1 MLLTNGRIMGADFCL
16 QQGDLQIEN
25 GRIAKIGNDLSG
37 GETIDVTG
45 KYILP
50 GFIDTHIHGCCGCRF
65 DAEEPDFDKMTM
77 FLASQGVTSVAATTS
92 TSEFSRLLKQMERIS
107 EAAGKTRGAK
117 IAGIHAEGP
126 FLNVE
131 RKGGMNAAYIILPEK
146 EKIDDLICS
155 SKGLLRIISMAPEK
169 EGALDVI
176 RHAVSRGLIVSM
188 GHTSATYDQAQEAV
202 AAGAS
207 RATHT
212 FNAMRPLNHR
222 EPGVLGAVLLN
233 EAVCCEMICDYVHL
247 HPAAVKMIY
256 KLKGA
261 DHINMISDSVL
272 AAGMDAKEY
281 EDGGIKHSI
290 IDGVVRL
297 PDGTISGSARTLADG
312 VRHLAADGIPLS
324 DISRMVSFNPAKALK
339 IEQETGSIAV
349 GKSADLVVLDTDYN
363 VEATFVDGVCVFR
376 KNQS

>member
-1 MLLTNGRIMGADFCL
+1 MLLTNGRIIGADFCL

-25 GRIAKIGNDLSG
+25 GRITKIGNDLSG

-65 DAEEPDFDKMTM
+65 DAEEPDFDKMTT

-92 TSEFSRLLKQMERIS
+92 TSEFGRLLKQLERIA
-107 EAAGKTRGAK
+107 EAAGKTKGAK

-131 RKGGMNAAYIILPEK
+131 RKGGMNAAYIIPPEK
-146 EKIDDLICS
+146 EKIDDMIRC
-155 SKGLLRIISMAPEK
+155 SKGLLRIIAMAPEK
-169 EGALDVI
+169 EGALEVI

-202 AAGAS
+202 TAGAS

-233 EAVCCEMICDYVHL
+233 ESVCCEMICDYVHL
-247 HPAAVKMIY
+247 HPATVKLIY
-256 KLKGA
+256 ELKGA
-261 DHINMISDSVL
+261 DNINMISDSVL
-272 AAGMDAKEY
+272 AAGLEAKEY
-281 EDGGIKHSI
+281 MAGEIKHSI

-297 PDGTISGSARTLADG
+297 PDGTISGSAMTLADG
-312 VRHLAADGIPLS
+312 VRHLASDGIPLS
-324 DISRMVSFNPAKALK
+324 DISKMVSLNPAKALK

-349 GKSADLVVLDTDYN
+349 GKVADLVVLDKDYN
-363 VEATFVDGVCVFR
+363 VELTFVDGACVYR
-376 KNQS
+376 RS